1 VGTCGPALDYLALI
15 GEAQP
20 RGIGWLA
27 WSWGDND
34 AATWWNG
41 DCSEFDMTRTFSYET
56 LERWGREVAVS
67 DANSIKN
74 TSVRPASL
82 TTGSCP

>member
-1 VGTCGPALDYLALI
+1 
-15 GEAQP
+15 
-20 RGIGWLA
+20 
-27 WSWGDND
+27 
-34 AATWWNG
+34 
-41 DCSEFDMTRTFSYET
+41 MTRTFSYDT

-67 DANSIKN
+67 DANSIRN